1 MPTLTDDQLAA
12 WKQLQ
17 WATALI
23 TSRFRRDLAA
33 AGLSLEQFDVL
44 VHLAWAPSGTL
55 PLHELTA
62 SMVVTDALSR
72 SGITR
77 LLDRM
82 ERDGLIT
89 RTVSTSRPPPLRR
102 LARHARAPAVRPGLA
117 RARRRDRALL
127 RPAAG
132 PPRHRRARQDPGQP
146 DPGQPEPRPARLT
159 PSRHRAAGLR
169 NRAPAP
175 TRRAHQRERPA
186 ASRHH
191 GRSGRKLATRS
202 PGRHN
207 GRPAGTD
214 VSVQRGTR
222 QSFSP
227 ARHPAATRIHAMRY
241 RSNRI
246 SRVARPRSCDRR

>member
-62 SMVVTDALSR
+62 SMVVADALSR

-82 ERDGLIT
+82 ERDQLIT
-89 RTVSTSRPPPLRR
+89 RTVSTTDRRRFDVSLTPAGQRRFDQVWPEHAAGIGRYFVQPLAPQDIGD
-102 LARHARAPAVRPGLA
+102 LARILDSLIQANQNHGKPG
-117 RARRRDRALL
+117 
-127 RPAAG
+127 
-132 PPRHRRARQDPGQP
+132 
-146 DPGQPEPRPARLT
+146 
-159 PSRHRAAGLR
+159 
-169 NRAPAP
+169 
-175 TRRAHQRERPA
+175 
-186 ASRHH
+186 
-191 GRSGRKLATRS
+191 
-202 PGRHN
+202 
-207 GRPAGTD
+207 
-214 VSVQRGTR
+214 
-222 QSFSP
+222 
-227 ARHPAATRIHAMRY
+227 
-241 RSNRI
+241 
-246 SRVARPRSCDRR
+246 